1 MGVVAEIPGPDAQPH
16 QAKKSGDDERSAPGS
31 EHNEPGD
38 QRRSKRIS
46 AARKRVR
53 DALGESAAL
62 LGKPHGHSAGSGG
75 KRGAFAQAENE
86 SSGEERSETAHRTG
100 DDGGHGNYRT
110 AKREGKSRAET
121 VAYPATDDLENRVEN
136 GEGRKN
142 ETNLRVAKMKIRFD
156 EGRGGGD
163 VDPIDVQDQVHG
175 AQQTENNGGYA

>member
-1 MGVVAEIPGPDAQPH
+1 MHSHTRLRNPVMTNEARQEASTTSQATSGGV
-16 QAKKSGDDERSAPGS
+16 SAFPPRA
-31 EHNEPGD
+31 NVCVMPWANP
-38 QRRSKRIS
+38 RRSLGNHMAIARVAVGN
-46 AARKRVR
+46 AAPSPKPRTSR
-53 DALGESAAL
+53 AAKSEA
-62 LGKPHGHSAGSGG
+62 KPL
-75 KRGAFAQAENE
+75 
-86 SSGEERSETAHRTG
+86 TAPVMH
-100 DDGGHGNYRT
+100 GGHGNYRT